1 MANFDLTGLAL
12 KMVCPTNKLITDD
25 KGLPGVY
32 VERAAQPLSALV
44 TGGDSSIHPA
54 FLINGLQKNSICFG
68 KFQAKAHGNR
78 AYSLPGE
85 DPTVYI
91 TMDASE
97 QYCKNKGDGHHC
109 VTAAEWAFL
118 ALLAKKMGT
127 MPKGNNNYGKDAS
140 ETQCI
145 AIPSYKDNNGTTC
158 RVAIGTGPLTWSDTG
173 DLTGIWDLNGNVW
186 EWVSGMRLVY
196 GELQVIPYNNAA
208 DPGCDTGPDSAQW
221 RAINAAATGYSD
233 LFVVPNG
240 SGTTAGSVKLDFVTD
255 HWQWAVTITSKSDS
269 NRYALFSATT
279 STGLSEFTKM
289 YLRAMAFLP
298 EEGATDADYNG
309 DGFWANNGAAE
320 RHPLRGGSWHDTSRA
335 GVFALNLME
344 PRTITNW
351 NVGFRAALPSE
362 PDIQSPRALSQ
373 SRGDKG
379 ICPRPEAARRAAK
392 IKLHGSRQ

>member
-12 KMVCPTNKLITDD
+12 KMVCPTNKLIADD

-32 VERAAQPLSALV
+32 VERAAQPLSALL

-54 FLINGLQKNSICFG
+54 FLLNGIQKDSISFG
-68 KFQAKAHGNR
+68 KFQAKAHANR

-85 DPTVYI
+85 DPTAYI
-91 TMDASE
+91 TLDTSE

-127 MPKGNNNYGKDAS
+127 MPKGNNNYGKDIS
-140 ETQCI
+140 EAQHI
-145 AIPSYKDNNGTTC
+145 AIPSYKDGNGTTC
-158 RVAIGTGPLTWSDTG
+158 RVATGTGPLTWSDTG

-186 EWVSGMRLVY
+186 EWVSGMRLVH

-208 DPGCDTGPDSAQW
+208 DPGCDTSPSSVQW

-233 LFVVPNG
+233 LFIAPNG

-255 HWQWAVTITSKSDS
+255 HWQWAVTITSLSDS

-320 RHPLRGGSWHDTSRA
+320 RLPLRGGHWDDGAGA
-335 GVFALNLME
+335 GVFALDLCE
-344 PRTITNW
+344 PRLLTSWT
-351 NVGFRAALPSE
+351 VGFRAAFVNL
-362 PDIQSPRALSQ
+362 
-373 SRGDKG
+373 
-379 ICPRPEAARRAAK
+379 
-392 IKLHGSRQ
+392 